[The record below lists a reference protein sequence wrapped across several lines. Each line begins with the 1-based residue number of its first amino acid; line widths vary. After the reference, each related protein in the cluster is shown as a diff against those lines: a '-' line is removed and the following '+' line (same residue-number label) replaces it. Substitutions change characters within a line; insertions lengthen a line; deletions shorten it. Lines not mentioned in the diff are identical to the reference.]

1 MSDTTA
7 DHEKRTQPSDD
18 GQDDDDQ
25 DENHPR
31 KRQRVRL
38 SCLECR
44 RRKLSCSRDLPCDRC
59 IKSGTPERCNYESRP
74 GSGTVGAS
82 MATIGTGSS
91 ADLVVGGSRTLPTDL
106 NRLGV
111 RRDIDATLKDV
122 AKDHDRIRKLELEIA
137 QLRSALSKQTS
148 VDGTTVAATPST
160 AAKDDVGKESA
171 LDIPLPSFVHKR
183 CKPGDGL
190 DFKFVRGHNF
200 KTRFF
205 GPHNA
210 WSSFKELTGLTPF
223 MRETAEEW
231 LRPLNITRKDRKRRR
246 DDRQKLFEA
255 PDPDLESL
263 LPAKEETDSLVAVY
277 MDQFEQ
283 LHRVVHIPTFRK
295 EYEQFWDPTQPRRAA
310 FTALLLAMLAT
321 SSCMD
326 MQASSKF
333 IGVKSNAFQTAE
345 RWTKACDVWF
355 DKQSHKH
362 RRMIHYQVSVIFLST
377 SRTSV

>member
-7 DHEKRTQPSDD
+7 DHEKHTQPSED
-18 GQDDDDQ
+18 GYDDDQ
-25 DENHPR
+25 DDSHPR

-59 IKSGTPERCNYESRP
+59 LKSGTPERCNYETRP
-74 GSGTVGAS
+74 GG
-82 MATIGTGSS
+82 ATIGANITANGGSGFS
-91 ADLVVGGSRTLPTDL
+91 ELATAGSRSLPADLNG
-106 NRLGV
+106 LGV
-111 RRDIDATLKDV
+111 RRDIDATLKDA

-148 VDGTTVAATPST
+148 IDGTTIATAQST
-160 AAKDDVGKESA
+160 AANEDVGKESA
-171 LDIPLPSFVHKR
+171 LDIPVPSFLRR

-231 LRPLNITRKDRKRRR
+231 LRPLNITKKDRKRRR
-246 DDRQKLFEA
+246 EDRQKHFET
-255 PDPDLESL
+255 PDPDLESW
-263 LPAKEETDSLVAVY
+263 LPSREETDSLITVY
-277 MDQFEQ
+277 FDQFEQ
-283 LHRVVHIPTFRK
+283 LHRIIHIPTFKK
-295 EYEQFWDPTQPRRAA
+295 EYEHFWDPTRPRRAS

-321 SSCMD
+321 SNCMD

-333 IGVKSNAFQTAE
+333 VGVKSNAFHTAE
-345 RWTKACDVWF
+345 KWTKVCEVWF
-355 DKQSHKH
+355 EKQSHKH
-362 RRMIHYQVSVIFLST
+362 RRMIHYQVSVET
-377 SRTSV
+377 AQSRH